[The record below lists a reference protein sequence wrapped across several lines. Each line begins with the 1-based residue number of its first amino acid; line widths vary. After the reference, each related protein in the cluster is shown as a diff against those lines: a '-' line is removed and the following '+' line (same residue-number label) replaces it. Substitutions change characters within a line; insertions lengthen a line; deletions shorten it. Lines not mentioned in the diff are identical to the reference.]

1 MLFIH
6 VSNII
11 SKTKS
16 YEEKEFYL
24 KLASKEKYK
33 AKELARQIDSGY
45 YERLL
50 LSNGKAPSA
59 IESKDM
65 TGVLKDIC
73 IFILRR
79 YTKQERLNLYRI
91 DMK

>member
-1 MLFIH
+1 M
-6 VSNII
+6 
-11 SKTKS
+11 
-16 YEEKEFYL
+16 
-24 KLASKEKYK
+24 
-33 AKELARQIDSGY
+33 ARQIDSGY